1 MSLKIINM
9 KLRLNFSHKTKF
21 IVTSMILVSCFFG
34 LNAQIVSTWA
44 VGDGEK
50 IFKYNTEH
58 PSNKSNSIWDGEKIH
73 LRGLYNEV
81 LGFQVIVEVDS
92 TGARGLQLSMS
103 PPIHQPSIP
112 HPPSI
117 NYSMKRL

>member
-1 MSLKIINM
+1 
-9 KLRLNFSHKTKF
+9 
-21 IVTSMILVSCFFG
+21 MILVTCYFG
-34 LNAQIVSTWA
+34 LNAQIVGSWA

-58 PSNKSNSIWDGEKIH
+58 PSKKSNSIWDGERIH

-92 TGARGLQLSMS
+92 TGAKGLQLSMS
-103 PPIHQPSIP
+103 PGPPTIRHGDRRQRRDQVRGPGIH
-112 HPPSI
+112 
-117 NYSMKRL
+117 